1 MYDEKLV
8 RAAQQ
13 GDEAAFAAIYD
24 RSADAVYDLCWSLI
38 GDADEAARIV
48 EDTFVLA
55 ARHLNDLSDASQVRA
70 WLLAIAR
77 DRILTEDER
86 GTLRFGWGSAPVEQ
100 PDAGPE
106 EPLGTVALRTWTAAA
121 AAVLALTDQAV
132 LELHL
137 RHQLDEEQLAAAV
150 GCSPEQL
157 PSVVARVDAE
167 AEHVLGA
174 LVVARQARRDC
185 PELLDALRDW
195 DGTPTV
201 EVADLV
207 DAHAEACERC
217 RRRRSLVSPLEL
229 IAAAPLVTAPS
240 ALRNQ
245 VVDLAEVELADHRL
259 RGSATGAETA
269 AVAAVGAEEADA
281 ATAPLVESRRRP
293 LAPLFVVAA
302 AVLVLAGALTLVLRS
317 PSRQQPVAA
326 VRPGSLNVAPGPTT
340 SGTSTPTTAVLSLL
354 PVDTTTIT
362 STTVAPYARLEL
374 NASRVDFGSD
384 ATTAQVTLRNTGAG
398 ATDWVGSSAASWLS
412 LAPASGHLDGSG
424 AVSVTLTV
432 DRRVAPRGP
441 FDIRIAFQPADSN
454 QPAASLYAVG
464 SATGST
470 TTAPSTTSTTVSSS
484 STTVASG
491 PSFSN
496 ISASPSTVYAAPC
509 NPDTSKVSATVSDP
523 GTVTAVTIVYTLS
536 DGRRGTS
543 PMTQTGNGAWTGTL
557 GPSSSAGTTSFVVTA
572 TDANGARSTSDSYT
586 VNVTACH

>member
-1 MYDEKLV
+1 MVAGMYDEKLV

-38 GDADEAARIV
+38 GDAEEAARIV

-77 DRILTEDER
+77 DRILNEDER
-86 GTLRFGWGSAPVEQ
+86 GTLRFGWGSASVEQ
-100 PDAGPE
+100 AGGGPE
-106 EPLGTVALRTWTAAA
+106 EPLGTVALRTWTAGA

-132 LELHL
+132 LELQL
-137 RHQLDEEQLAAAV
+137 RHQLDDEQLAAAV

-185 PELLDALRDW
+185 PELLAALRGW

-201 EVADLV
+201 DVADLV

-245 VVDLAEVELADHRL
+245 VVDLAAVELADHGL
-259 RGSATGAETA
+259 PLSATAVGTDGVGATA
-269 AVAAVGAEEADA
+269 AA
-281 ATAPLVESRRRP
+281 LVESRHRP

-317 PSRQQPVAA
+317 PSSQRPVAA
-326 VRPGSLNVAPGPTT
+326 IRPGNLNVAPGPTT
-340 SGTSTPTTAVLSLL
+340 SGTSPSTTAVLSLL

-362 STTVAPYARLEL
+362 STTLAPSARLEL

-398 ATDWVGSSAASWLS
+398 ATDWVGSSTASWLS
-412 LAPASGHLDGSG
+412 LVPASGHLDGTG

-432 DRRVAPRGP
+432 DRRLAPRGP
-441 FDIRIAFQPADSN
+441 FDVRIAFQPAGSN
-454 QPAASLYAVG
+454 QPDASLYAVG

-470 TTAPSTTSTTVSSS
+470 TTTPATTSTTVSSS
-484 STTVASG
+484 TTIVGAG

-496 ISASPSTVYAAPC
+496 VSASPSTVYAAPC

-523 GTVTAVTIVYTLS
+523 TAVTAVSVVYTLA

-543 PMTQTGNGAWTGTL
+543 PMTQTGNGNWTGTL
-557 GPSSSAGTTSFVVTA
+557 GPSSAAGTTSFVVAA

>member
-24 RSADAVYDLCWSLI
+24 RSADAVYDLSWSLI
-38 GDADEAARIV
+38 GDAHEAGRIV

-86 GTLRFGWGSAPVEQ
+86 GTLRFGWGAAPVEQ
-100 PDAGPE
+100 PGGGPE
-106 EPLGTVALRTWTAAA
+106 EPLGTVALRTWTAGA

-137 RHQLDEEQLAAAV
+137 RHQLDEDQLAAAV
-150 GCSPEQL
+150 GCSLEQL

-217 RRRRSLVSPLEL
+217 RRRRSLVSPLDL

-245 VVDLAEVELADHRL
+245 VVDLAEVELAEL
-259 RGSATGAETA
+259 RPRRSTSGSETA
-269 AVAAVGAEEADA
+269 AVAVVGAEGAHA
-281 ATAPLVESRRRP
+281 ATAPLVESRRRS

-340 SGTSTPTTAVLSLL
+340 SGTSPSTTAVLSLL

-362 STTVAPYARLEL
+362 STTLAPYARLEL

-384 ATTAQVTLRNTGAG
+384 ATTAQVTLRNTGSG
-398 ATDWVGSSAASWLS
+398 ATDWAGSSAASWLS
-412 LAPASGHLDGSG
+412 LAPPSGHLDGTG

-432 DRRVAPRGP
+432 DRRLAPRGP
-441 FDIRIAFQPADSN
+441 FDVRIAFQPADPN

-470 TTAPSTTSTTVSSS
+470 TTTAPTTSTTVSSS
-484 STTVASG
+484 STTIASG

-496 ISASPSTVYAAPC
+496 VFASPSTVYAAPC
-509 NPDTSKVSATVSDP
+509 NPDTSKVSADVSDP
-523 GTVTAVTIVYTLS
+523 GTVTAVSVVYTLS

-543 PMTQTGNGAWTGTL
+543 PMTQAGNGAWTGTL

>member
-77 DRILTEDER
+77 DRILNEDER
-86 GTLRFGWGSAPVEQ
+86 GTLRFGWGSPAEQ
-100 PDAGPE
+100 PGSGPE
-106 EPLGTVALRTWTAAA
+106 EPLGTVALRTWTAGA

-137 RHQLDEEQLAAAV
+137 RHQLDEDQLAAAV

-195 DGTPTV
+195 NGTPTV

-229 IAAAPLVTAPS
+229 IATAPLVTAPP

-259 RGSATGAETA
+259 RGSSPSAETA
-269 AVAAVGAEEADA
+269 AAAVIGAEGADA
-281 ATAPLVESRRRP
+281 ATGALVESRRRP

-340 SGTSTPTTAVLSLL
+340 SGTSPSTTAVLSLL
-354 PVDTTTIT
+354 PADTTTIT
-362 STTVAPYARLEL
+362 STTLAPYARLEL

-412 LAPASGHLDGSG
+412 VAPASGHLDGAG

-432 DRRVAPRGP
+432 DRRAAPRGP
-441 FDIRIAFQPADSN
+441 FDVRITFQPADPN

-509 NPDTSKVSATVSDP
+509 NPDTSKVSATVSDQ
-523 GTVTAVTIVYTLS
+523 GTVTTVTIVYTLS